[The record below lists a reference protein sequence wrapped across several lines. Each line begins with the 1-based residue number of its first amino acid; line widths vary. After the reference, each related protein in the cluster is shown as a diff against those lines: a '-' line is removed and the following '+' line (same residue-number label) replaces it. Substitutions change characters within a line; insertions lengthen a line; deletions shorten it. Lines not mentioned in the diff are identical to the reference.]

1 MKTWKATYTNPE
13 TGNTNTY
20 ILTDE
25 ELIFMDDIVYVDEET
40 KERVYD
46 PRKMASMM
54 RMIYGAKTL
63 LNGVPLDN
71 YTRII
76 PCKCIWAHDMNKGYD
91 TLKRTFISNS
101 LGTEYYAE

>member
-40 KERVYD
+40 MEKVYDPKKIASLNRVYD
-46 PRKMASMM
+46 NQD
-54 RMIYGAKTL
+54 L
-63 LNGVPLDN
+63 LNGIPLDN

-76 PCKCIWAHDMNKGYD
+76 PCKCVWAHDMNKGYD

-101 LGTEYYAE
+101 LGTEYYAG